1 MPRTEVLRVFGRS
14 LRSKLG
20 GLSRM
25 QRWYG
30 IPRESRISTSETE
43 GPADELIRK
52 KVIGRFR

>member
-1 MPRTEVLRVFGRS
+1 
-14 LRSKLG
+14 
-20 GLSRM
+20 M